1 MVDIALGRAHTMS
14 EQWNLLVL
22 ALASHMGQR
31 RIRPLG
37 ILGFFPED
45 AKQVESNSMSD
56 DVDILKE

>member
-37 ILGFFPED
+37 ILGFFPEN

-56 DVDILKE
+56 DVDISKE